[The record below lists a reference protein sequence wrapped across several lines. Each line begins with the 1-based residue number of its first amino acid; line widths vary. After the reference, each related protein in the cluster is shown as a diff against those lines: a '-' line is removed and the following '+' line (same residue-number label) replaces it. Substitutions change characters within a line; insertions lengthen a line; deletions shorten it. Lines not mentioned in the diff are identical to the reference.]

1 MIIAIW
7 GRDGAGKSTL
17 SDALGVFFSR
27 RGVCIVIDTDLTQ
40 PTLPVRCSGEA
51 KKRVKPLGYAL
62 IGAVAT
68 DIRPYLC
75 QHPDHKG
82 LFYAGL
88 RDGDDFLSY
97 ELGLG
102 AEGGARNF
110 VDRCAEQADVVILDL
125 SGQRGDPF
133 LPAALDAGQIILPIV
148 PDLQG
153 LCWFL
158 SVKPLLERMGAL
170 ERVLT
175 VASMAR
181 PEHDI
186 AGVEK
191 IGGLAFAAQL
201 PWVRDVDSGKYAR
214 ELKPLLHGLSGGDDT
229 DA

>member
-1 MIIAIW
+1 
-7 GRDGAGKSTL
+7 
-17 SDALGVFFSR
+17 V
-27 RGVCIVIDTDLTQ
+27 
-40 PTLPVRCSGEA
+40 
-51 KKRVKPLGYAL
+51 
-62 IGAVAT
+62 T

-75 QHPDHKG
+75 RHPEHKG

-102 AEGGARNF
+102 AENGARNF

-133 LPAALDAGQIILPIV
+133 LPVALDAGQIILPIV

-186 AGVEK
+186 AGMEK
-191 IGGLAFAAQL
+191 IGGLVFAAQL
-201 PWVRDVDSGKYAR
+201 PWVRDADSGKYAR
-214 ELKPLLHGLSGGDDT
+214 GLKPLLHGLSGGDDT